1 MENLSL
7 VSDQDYSATT
17 KEMAR
22 TQIIQQAATAM
33 LVQANQQPSTVMF
46 LLRWIAKEFGLNTDA
61 LCTELNH

>member
-46 LLRWIAKEFGLNTDA
+46 LLR
-61 LCTELNH
+61 